1 MCSGYEE
8 LANAIII
15 KTAEDYRKAAEILK
29 SNPRDSEARRE
40 IRKCEKFFNSKWCC
54 LLSEV
59 DGKMILRKLREE
71 RR

>member
-15 KTAEDYRKAAEILK
+15 KTAEDYRKAAKILK
-29 SNPRDSEARRE
+29 NNPRDSEARRE
-40 IRKCEKFFNSKWCC
+40 IRKCERFFNSKWCC

>member
-15 KTAEDYRKAAEILK
+15 KTAEDYREAAERLRV
-29 SNPRDSEARRE
+29 NPKDHEARRE